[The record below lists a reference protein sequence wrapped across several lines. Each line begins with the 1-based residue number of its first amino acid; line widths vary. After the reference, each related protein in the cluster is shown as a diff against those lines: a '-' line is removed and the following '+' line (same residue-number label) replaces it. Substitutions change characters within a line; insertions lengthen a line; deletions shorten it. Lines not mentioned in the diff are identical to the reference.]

1 MITGVEAAGLVLAI
15 LPFLLNQLHNYVQ
28 GLHTLKSLRTRRY
41 REHLESCAA
50 ILGGQ
55 QVILIST
62 IGFALDGLVCA
73 DELRDLMSS
82 SDGRSWKN
90 STLDDALRT
99 ILGQNYDAFAAMM
112 GEASNILEELSSKL
126 NLDATDP
133 STVGI

>member
-15 LPFLLNQLHNYVQ
+15 LPFLLNQLDNYVQ

-55 QVILIST
+55 QAILIST

-99 ILGQNYDAFAAMM
+99 RLGQNYDAFAAMM
-112 GEASNILEELSSKL
+112 GEASNILDSY
-126 NLDATDP
+126 
-133 STVGI
+133 